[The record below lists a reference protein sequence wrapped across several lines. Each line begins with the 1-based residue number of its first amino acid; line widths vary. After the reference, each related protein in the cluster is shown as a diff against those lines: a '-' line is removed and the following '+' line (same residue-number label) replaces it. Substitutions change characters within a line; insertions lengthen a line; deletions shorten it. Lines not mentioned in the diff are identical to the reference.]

1 VWRVTLLEQFGFQGS
16 SVCLIDNDIKLCRI
30 GCRPRLPVEI
40 RKPARVVAHG
50 PRRGARLMVVQATPV
65 LGVLAANVRSN
76 SASAMAVASPRLPP
90 IKCSPPTSRDTSATP
105 PACWRCGNLRMTKPE
120 PSCTSRSESSAATR
134 QPCSGPNP
142 TTGRPLLEML
152 RHRPSGSGIR
162 LGPSAAGR
170 RKGTRSCGSGQ
181 SLSPSHSLLSAA
193 KTSQQTQSAEKQG
206 RTAFP
211 APLLPFCH
219 WPESSVADMQ
229 QRIYSGHNVVS

>member
-50 PRRGARLMVVQATPV
+50 PQRGARLMVVQATPV

-76 SASAMAVASPRLPP
+76 SAFAMAVASPRLPP
-90 IKCSPPTSRDTSATP
+90 I
-105 PACWRCGNLRMTKPE
+105 MTKPE